1 MIVKILSL
9 IIITFTLFTA
19 PAALAATD
27 ANNKVFAICASNPS
41 ATICKEK
48 NPTEDPVVR
57 VIRTASTIVA
67 LLTGAMAVIFIV
79 LGGITMI
86 TSGGSPEGV
95 ASARKRVTYALI
107 GLVIVALAWTA
118 IAFVTDK
125 FIQ

>member
-9 IIITFTLFTA
+9 LIIAFTLLTT
-19 PAALAATD
+19 PALAATD
-27 ANNKVFAICASNPS
+27 ANNKVFAICATNPS

-57 VIRTASTIVA
+57 IIRTASTIVA
-67 LLTGAMAVIFIV
+67 LLTGAMAVVFII

-86 TSGGSPEGV
+86 TSGGSPEAV
-95 ASARKRVTYALI
+95 ANARKRITYAVI
-107 GLVIVALAWTA
+107 GLVIVALAWTL

>member
-1 MIVKILSL
+1 MIVKILSV
-9 IIITFTLFTA
+9 IVIAFTFFTA
-19 PAALAATD
+19 PALAVTD

-57 VIRTASTIVA
+57 IIRAAANIIA
-67 LLTGAMAVIFIV
+67 LLTGAMAVIFII

-86 TSGGSPEGV
+86 TSNGSSEAV
-95 ASARKRVTYALI
+95 ANARKRIIYAVI
-107 GLVIVALAWTA
+107 GLLIVALAWTV

>member
-1 MIVKILSL
+1 MIVKILSV
-9 IIITFTLFTA
+9 IVIAFTFFTA
-19 PAALAATD
+19 PALAVTD

-57 VIRTASTIVA
+57 IIRAAANIIA
-67 LLTGAMAVIFIV
+67 LLTGAMAVIFII

-86 TSGGSPEGV
+86 TSNGSPEAV
-95 ASARKRVTYALI
+95 ANARKRIIYAVI
-107 GLVIVALAWTA
+107 GLLIVALAWTV